1 MDMAVNVENAA
12 APAPLWAALRLWL
25 IAPPLGVAFVG
36 LAAWLQRGF
45 WLNSCPGQIGAD
57 CDGRWF
63 DLQRVFL
70 AETILCLAACA
81 VAVLAFRG
89 LEPNA
94 FGHALRQEKLAKCL
108 ALFACALAL
117 AGPLL
122 AAWFVL
128 GRFAN
133 SGDEYSYLFQA
144 RTFADWRLWRDA
156 PVLGSD
162 LIPNRTWI
170 VDGKWISQY
179 PPGWAAVLAAGSRLG
194 LPIWTINPLI
204 GAASVAAL
212 AMFCRRVAASWTS
225 ALLVLLYAATPF
237 YVLNAASYFPHVFS
251 SLLIL
256 VLCLCLQGE
265 DATRGRLIAA
275 GASLGALAATRY
287 FDILALIPALLMW
300 LWAAKPGDRPRR
312 IGLLAAGFA
321 PFVALLALYQAALL
335 GSPFR
340 STYSVINSP
349 DTFLSLDPALLAVG
363 PLVAAVRLAELALW
377 TSPLLLLAYGAS
389 LAAKWRT
396 RSFAFYDLI
405 FPSFVVAYLAFANF
419 GGNRYGPRYYLDA
432 LPLAVATIATA
443 APAAAIAPRL
453 AAPLAPVGISAFVL
467 YLVAAWP
474 LAAAGFARQ
483 IWSRQEPFR
492 LAAEAGLAHAV
503 VIEETTSG
511 AGLVLPDLVRNPP
524 SMDAPV
530 LYARAGAD
538 VAAIREAFAERS
550 IWRYSRPDP
559 AKPGRLIRL
568 SSPVERSET
577 GEGDRPKA
585 GGGGFG
591 G

>member
-1 MDMAVNVENAA
+1 MANLEKTA
-12 APAPLWAALRLWL
+12 APAPQGAALRLGL
-25 IAPPLGVAFVG
+25 VAPALGLAFVG

-81 VAVLAFRG
+81 GAVLALRG
-89 LEPNA
+89 VKTAP
-94 FGHALRQEKLAKCL
+94 FGQAAHQERLAKRL
-108 ALFACALAL
+108 AVLACALAL

-128 GRFAN
+128 DRFAN

-144 RTFADWRLWRDA
+144 RTFAQFRLWRDA
-156 PVLGSD
+156 PALGAD

-179 PPGWAAVLAAGSRLG
+179 PPGWALVLAAGCRLG

-212 AMFCRRVAASWTS
+212 ALFCRRVSASWTS
-225 ALLVLLYAATPF
+225 ALAVLLYAATPF

-256 VLCLCLQGE
+256 ILCLCLQAENG
-265 DATRGRLIAA
+265 TKGRLIAA

-300 LWAAKPGDRPRR
+300 LRAAKPGDRLRR
-312 IGLLAAGFA
+312 LGLLAAGFA
-321 PFVALLALYQAALL
+321 PFVALLALYQAAVL
-335 GSPFR
+335 GSTFR

-349 DTFLSLDPALLAVG
+349 DTFLSLDPSLLAVG
-363 PLVAAVRLAELALW
+363 PLVAAVRLAELGLW

-389 LAAKWRT
+389 LAAKWRG
-396 RSFAFYDLI
+396 RSLAFYDLI
-405 FPSFVVAYLAFANF
+405 FPSFVIAYLAFANF

-432 LPLAVATIATA
+432 FPLAVATIASA
-443 APAAAIAPRL
+443 APAVAAMAPRL
-453 AAPLAPVGISAFVL
+453 AGRLAPVGAAAFVL
-467 YLVAAWP
+467 YLIAVWP

-483 IWSRQEPFR
+483 IWARQEPFR
-492 LAAEAGLAHAV
+492 LAAEAGLADAV
-503 VIEETTSG
+503 IIEATTSG

-538 VAAIREAFAERS
+538 EAAIRKAFPERS
-550 IWRYSRPDP
+550 IWRYSRADP
-559 AKPGRLIRL
+559 AKPGRLLRV
-568 SSPVERSET
+568 SP
-577 GEGDRPKA
+577 
-585 GGGGFG
+585 
-591 G
+591 